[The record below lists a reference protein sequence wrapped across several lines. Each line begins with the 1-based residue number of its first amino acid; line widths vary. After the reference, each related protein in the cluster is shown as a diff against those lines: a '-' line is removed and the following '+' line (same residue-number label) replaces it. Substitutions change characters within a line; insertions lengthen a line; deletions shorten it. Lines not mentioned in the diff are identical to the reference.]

1 MRACTWS
8 EEVAQGGT
16 AVYPLPC
23 TALLLIQQ
31 KLKIDKIN
39 TITVIEGNIFLC
51 NSFSHF

>member
-23 TALLLIQQ
+23 TALLLIEQNE
-31 KLKIDKIN
+31 KLIK
-39 TITVIEGNIFLC
+39 
-51 NSFSHF
+51 

>member
-8 EEVAQGGT
+8 EEVALGGT

-39 TITVIEGNIFLC
+39 TFTVTKVIFFPC
-51 NSFSHF
+51 NFFSDF